1 MDWYESFVRVV
12 WKGQREIMGNS
23 ISPASITDNL
33 GTRFIGQRVIYY
45 PSLTSTMEVAKREAK
60 RGVAEG
66 TVVIADVQTAGKGR
80 IKRTWLSPSGN
91 IALSI
96 ILYPSVAYLPSLVM
110 LASLAVIYSIE
121 TVTGLKLQLKWPN
134 DVLINGR
141 KVCGILIESDV
152 SGNKVDYAIIG
163 IGINV
168 NLRPADFPELSLI
181 ITSLFNELGREVS
194 RLAIIRHLL
203 VEVERLYLALLS
215 GESIYEQWRDRLVT
229 LGRRVQV
236 RWGKTMYEGIAESVA
251 KDGGLLLRR
260 PDGSLTRVVA
270 GDVTLHDYK

>member
-1 MDWYESFVRVV
+1 
-12 WKGQREIMGNS
+12 MGNS
-23 ISPASITDNL
+23 ILPASITDNL
-33 GTRFIGQRVIYY
+33 ETRFIGQRVIYY

-60 RGVAEG
+60 QGAAEG

-181 ITSLFNELGREVS
+181 ITSLFNELGTEVS

-203 VEVERLYLALLS
+203 AEVERLYLALLS
-215 GESIYEQWRDRLVT
+215 GESFYDQWRDRLVT

-236 RWGKTMYEGIAESVA
+236 RWGKTIYQGIAESIA
-251 KDGGLLLRR
+251 KDGSLLLRR

>member
-1 MDWYESFVRVV
+1 
-12 WKGQREIMGNS
+12 MGNS

-33 GTRFIGQRVIYY
+33 ETRFIGQRVIYY

-80 IKRTWLSPSGN
+80 IKRIWLSPSGN

-96 ILYPSVAYLPSLVM
+96 ILYPSVAYLSSLVM

-236 RWGKTMYEGIAESVA
+236 RWGKTVYEGIAESIA
-251 KDGGLLLRR
+251 KDGSLLLRC